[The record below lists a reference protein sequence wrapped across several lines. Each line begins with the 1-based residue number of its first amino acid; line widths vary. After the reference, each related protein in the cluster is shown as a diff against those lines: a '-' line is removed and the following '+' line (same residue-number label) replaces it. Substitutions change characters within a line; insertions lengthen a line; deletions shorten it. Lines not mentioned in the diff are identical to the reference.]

1 MDFQGSLPKSSLRE
15 LFQHRPQRRCLGH
28 LYMTK
33 CDSLLPRPPAEPVPW
48 FSDAFFVPEQVRCPK
63 LPGWHIGNIMEHPC
77 SEFPQFHPIPISWN
91 AMRSMSLMSW
101 EYSGYPLLRDSG
113 NDHWRQRFFDPTW
126 SSNATELLQPIA
138 GTVWYCKWYRGNLMI
153 WHDLTIFYTNHSPLA
168 ILVVGSNPLLW
179 QDGTSLPYLVGEVL
193 ALDMAPGGLP
203 CVTCYVHYRMTNHRE
218 THIFRNRRGDT
229 MQNITRR
236 QDSTATMQT
245 HCETTGNA
253 SEMRGM

>member
-1 MDFQGSLPKSSLRE
+1 
-15 LFQHRPQRRCLGH
+15 
-28 LYMTK
+28 MTN
-33 CDSLLPRPPAEPVPW
+33 CDSLLHRPPAEPVPW

-63 LPGWHIGNIMEHPC
+63 LPGWHIENIHVQN
-77 SEFPQFHPIPISWN
+77 FPNSPIPWN

-126 SSNATELLQPIA
+126 SSNATELLQPIT
-138 GTVWYCKWYRGNLMI
+138 GTVNDTGGI
-153 WHDLTIFYTNHSPLA
+153 WWFDHILHQTFTPC

-193 ALDMAPGGLP
+193 ALDMAPGGMP
-203 CVTCYVHYRMTNHRE
+203 CVTCYVHYRMANHRE
-218 THIFRNRRGDT
+218 THIFRNRRSDT
-229 MQNITRR
+229 MHNITRR
-236 QDSTATMQT
+236 QNSTATMQI
-245 HCETTGNA
+245 HCETTGNV